1 VRRDSTALPRA
12 NAPKDAGIAAEIE
25 AQSGVRTI
33 ELGTIGGRVFAW
45 LGDVV
50 RPVAKIGAQL
60 SSNQDAIS
68 ETSHSRKFPRLK
80 PRLNGN
86 FSLGPFKATLKIHDT

>member
-1 VRRDSTALPRA
+1 MRRDSTALPRA

-45 LGDVV
+45 LGDVI
-50 RPVAKIGAQL
+50 RPVAKLGAHL
-60 SSNQDAIS
+60 SS
-68 ETSHSRKFPRLK
+68 K
-80 PRLNGN
+80 PRRHQRD
-86 FSLGPFKATLKIHDT
+86 FTFEKIPQTKTQTKREF

>member
-1 VRRDSTALPRA
+1 MRRKMP
-12 NAPKDAGIAAEIE
+12 GIAAEIE

-50 RPVAKIGAQL
+50 RPVAKLGAHL
-60 SSNQDAIS
+60 SSKPRRHLRDFNIR
-68 ETSHSRKFPRLK
+68 EKFPRLK

-86 FSLGPFKATLKIHDT
+86 FSLGPFKAALKIYDT